1 MNRKLTKSASQ
12 TLLLDEA
19 LKFLMEAP
27 EAELDQFLAET
38 GEDVSDL
45 NARSKGAFD
54 AAFKR
59 YGEHKRAAVKRG
71 VAPVVQR
78 LQSIATSL
86 PTGRDELLNMA
97 HELALRIL
105 NAGRPLS
112 MQHRELTN
120 LTDEDLRQA
129 VAEML
134 ALAEAAGD
142 KKQE

>member
-12 TLLLDEA
+12 ALQDEA

-27 EAELDQFLAET
+27 EAELDQFLT
-38 GEDVSDL
+38 DSGEDVSDL
-45 NARSKGAFD
+45 NARSKDAFD

-59 YGEHKRAAVKRG
+59 YGQHKRDAVKRG

-78 LQSIATSL
+78 LQSIASSL
-86 PTGRDELLNMA
+86 PTARDELLNMA

-112 MQHRELTN
+112 MQHRELTS
-120 LTDEDLRQA
+120 LTDDDLRQA
-129 VAEML
+129 VAEL
-134 ALAEAAGD
+134 KALAEAASD
-142 KKQE
+142 KERE